1 MHVYLRIYILMGRRL
16 ISFFITGLVLILP
29 IGMTI
34 YLIYTLVIEIDA
46 LLPLQYPGL
55 GLLVVVGLVTLIGA
69 IASLFVGQPIAKRI
83 ETLFI
88 KVPLFGL
95 IYKAFK
101 DLAQAFVGKENKF
114 SEPVLIQLSESEVYK
129 VGFITSREAELILNP
144 DKTKKDLIAVYI
156 PLSYSVS
163 GDLFFAP
170 ADRITPLN
178 VSPKD
183 AMQYAISGGIIRP
196 KTSD

>member
-1 MHVYLRIYILMGRRL
+1 MGRRL
-16 ISFFITGLVLILP
+16 ISFFFTGLVLLLP

-46 LLPLQYPGL
+46 ILPLQYPGL
-55 GLLVVVGLVTLIGA
+55 GLLVVVALVTLIGA

-83 ETLFI
+83 ESIFI

-129 VGFITSREAELILNP
+129 VGFITAREAELILNP
-144 DKTKKDLIAVYI
+144 TNTKKDLISVYI

-163 GDLFFAP
+163 GDLYFVP
-170 ADRITPLN
+170 VDRITTLDMR
-178 VSPKD
+178 PKD
-183 AMQYAISGGIIRP
+183 AMQFAISGGIIRP
-196 KTSD
+196 QSPSN

>member
-1 MHVYLRIYILMGRRL
+1 MSRRL
-16 ISFFITGLVLILP
+16 ISFFITGLVLLLP
-29 IGMTI
+29 LGMTI
-34 YLIYTLVIEIDA
+34 FLIYTLVIEIDA
-46 LLPLQYPGL
+46 LLPLKYPGL
-55 GLLVVVGLVTLIGA
+55 GLLVVIALVTLIGA
-69 IASLFVGQPIAKRI
+69 LASLIVGQPIVKRI
-83 ETLFI
+83 ESLFI
-88 KVPLFGL
+88 QVPLFGL

-129 VGFITSREAELILNP
+129 VGFITSREADTILNTSSA
-144 DKTKKDLIAVYI
+144 KADLIAVYI

-163 GDLFFAP
+163 GDLYFAP
-170 ADRITPLN
+170 ANRITPLD

-196 KTSD
+196 KTSN

>member
-1 MHVYLRIYILMGRRL
+1 MSRRL
-16 ISFFITGLVLILP
+16 ISFFITGLVLLLP
-29 IGMTI
+29 LGMTI
-34 YLIYTLVIEIDA
+34 YLVYTLVIEIDA
-46 LLPLQYPGL
+46 WLPLQYPGL
-55 GLLVVVGLVTLIGA
+55 GLLLVIALVTIIGA
-69 IASLFVGQPIAKRI
+69 FASLFVGQPIAKKI
-83 ETLFI
+83 ENLFI

-114 SEPVLIQLSESEVYK
+114 SEPVLIQLSQSEVYK
-129 VGFITSREAELILNP
+129 IGFITSREAETILNP
-144 DKTKKDLIAVYI
+144 STEKDELIAVYI

-163 GDLFFAP
+163 GDLYFAP
-170 ADRITPLN
+170 AHRITKLS

-196 KTSD
+196 KDTD